1 MAEGGTAPPPQVFV
15 VDTQASYISTPRDKK
30 SSWAR
35 AGQKILFLLLGLLVL
50 GVLVEGYLIY
60 ILYQRTASFSH
71 CGSNMPCRNLTHTLG
86 SENQDGRTS
95 SQRQTKESNEIPPHV
110 TKKRP
115 FAHLLGSEHPVGDNN
130 VVLWN
135 SLAQHD
141 SVNIEYNNGRLIIKE
156 EGHYYVYSR
165 VELDVSKDTTPI
177 FHKIMKTSSGYGKEI
192 ELLKATSSHCVHK
205 NPANCAAEDIR
216 SSFLA
221 GIFHLQED
229 DKIFVTLSNVEKL
242 HRSAN
247 GNSLGAF
254 MIEP

>member
-86 SENQDGRTS
+86 SENQVIYVPIQVLGFCRLVS
-95 SQRQTKESNEIPPHV
+95 
-110 TKKRP
+110 
-115 FAHLLGSEHPVGDNN
+115 GSEHPVGDNN

>member
-60 ILYQRTASFSH
+60 ILYQRTAVRTKLLGVVLGF
-71 CGSNMPCRNLTHTLG
+71 CRLV
-86 SENQDGRTS
+86 S
-95 SQRQTKESNEIPPHV
+95 
-110 TKKRP
+110 
-115 FAHLLGSEHPVGDNN
+115 GSEHPVGDNN